1 MNKVKYLC
9 VQAAVLGM
17 RLIYGLMK
25 RCLKVRNK
33 VVFIS
38 RQSDKPSI
46 DILLMRETIHVKS
59 PDTKVVVLA
68 RQMHNKVLYLFHIL
82 RQMWHIASAKT
93 VVLDSY
99 CIPVSVLEH
108 RDGLTIIQMW
118 HSIGSM
124 KKFGYAMLGEAE
136 GSDPEIARIL
146 CMHKNYTWILI
157 SSFSYLKDYI
167 EGFRTDGSNVL
178 EIPLPRADLLRDEA
192 FIRKR
197 REEIKQKH
205 FYFQNKINIV
215 YAPTFRKQPT
225 EQDQESIREL
235 IDRVDFRK
243 YNLIYKPHPV
253 STLEV
258 HDPRVIVSD
267 MNNIDM
273 LAVADVVI
281 TDYSSII
288 YEAGL
293 VGRPVYLYAYD
304 WETYKEKRFFNLDL
318 EKDVPALFT
327 PSAAE
332 ILNAIERQEFD
343 HEGFQAFTKKNVH
356 LPASCR
362 QAMYELMKL

>member
-1 MNKVKYLC
+1 MKRIIYLC

-38 RQSDKPSI
+38 RQSDRPSI
-46 DILLMRETIHVKS
+46 DILLMRETIREKS
-59 PDTKVVVLA
+59 PETKVVILS
-68 RQMHNKVLYLFHIL
+68 RQMHNKILYAFHIL
-82 RQMWHIASAKT
+82 RQMAHIASAKT

-99 CIPVSVLEH
+99 CIPVSVLKH
-108 RDGLTIIQMW
+108 RPGLTIIQMW

-124 KKFGYAMLGEAE
+124 KKFGYAMLGEEE

-146 CMHKNYTWILI
+146 CMHRNYTWILI
-157 SSFSYLKDYI
+157 SSFEYLQDYI
-167 EGFRTDGSNVL
+167 EGFHTDGSNVL

-192 FIRKR
+192 FIQRR
-197 REEIKQKH
+197 REEIKQKQ
-205 FYFQNKINIV
+205 YYYQNKINIV

-225 EQDQESIREL
+225 EQDQESIKKL

-258 HDPRVIVSD
+258 HDPRVIVSH

-293 VGRPVYLYAYD
+293 VGRPVYLYTYD

-318 EKDVPALFT
+318 EQDVPALFT
-327 PSAAE
+327 PSADE

-343 HEGFQAFTKKNVH
+343 SKAFRAFTKKNVH

-362 QAMYELMKL
+362 QTMYELMNL